1 MLLSDG
7 ITCLLLP
14 SMTREDVV
22 DVNRMYS
29 LKLCYKDVSVITLP
43 KACYIHVSFSKRD
56 TLIQITQ
63 TKCDHEP
70 VGRQGINLILNF
82 LNIHIA
88 GDYADFSNNLFGL
101 LEMEFCKSLFAAL
114 FIVTTM
120 SLVAWTA
127 PLSYRP
133 SDAEIVIRLSLMPTR
148 ANATKEVGYQKL
160 ILI

>member
-29 LKLCYKDVSVITLP
+29 LKLCYKDVSVITLQ
-43 KACYIHVSFSKRD
+43 KRCYIHVSFSKRD
-56 TLIQITQ
+56 TLIQITL

-82 LNIHIA
+82 LNIQIA
-88 GDYADFSNNLFGL
+88 RDYADFSNNLFGL

-148 ANATKEVGYQKL
+148 ANATKEVGYQ
-160 ILI
+160 